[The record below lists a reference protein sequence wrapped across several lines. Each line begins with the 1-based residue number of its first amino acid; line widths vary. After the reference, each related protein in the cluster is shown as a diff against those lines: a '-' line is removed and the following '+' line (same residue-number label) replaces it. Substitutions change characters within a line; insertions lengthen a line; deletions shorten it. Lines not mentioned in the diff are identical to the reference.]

1 MAIIEPR
8 PQGVVDWTLC
18 VVLLL
23 MALPVL
29 ATFGPVVLLVRACS
43 WLAGGKAGASC

>member
-1 MAIIEPR
+1 MMIIEPR

-23 MALPVL
+23 LALPVL
-29 ATFGPVVLLVRACS
+29 AVFGPVVLLVRVCDRFV
-43 WLAGGKAGASC
+43 GGKAVA